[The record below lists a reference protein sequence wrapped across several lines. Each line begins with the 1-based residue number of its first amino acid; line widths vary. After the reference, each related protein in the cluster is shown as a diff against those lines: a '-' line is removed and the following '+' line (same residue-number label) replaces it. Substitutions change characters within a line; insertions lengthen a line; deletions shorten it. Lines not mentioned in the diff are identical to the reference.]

1 MCARGEGGRGGC
13 SCAWERGGRGE
24 SDWMTFN
31 FPPSPVML
39 DFLLECFVGPT
50 REAGFLPIHL
60 HREVT
65 VGARA
70 AGNGAVRISSCV
82 RSRLCAG
89 LAMARGARWAQ
100 SGLQRL
106 SIPAPDVRRRG
117 RPQRGRS
124 RSPACAVVGRGC
136 SRART
141 SHPHRLLGVRTSLG
155 SLCNLS
161 WLYLPRP

>member
-1 MCARGEGGRGGC
+1 MCLQFPPIGGRKRVCPKGGKQGGC
-13 SCAWERGGRGE
+13 ACVWERGGCGE

-31 FPPSPVML
+31 FPPSPMML

-50 REAGFLPIHL
+50 RGTGFLPIHL

-65 VGARA
+65 IGARA

-89 LAMARGARWAQ
+89 PAMARGARWAQ

-106 SIPAPDVRRRG
+106 SIPAPDIRRRG
-117 RPQRGRS
+117 PTPAWPLPESHLCCCWSGLQPGTNESPPPPS
-124 RSPACAVVGRGC
+124 RSLHI
-136 SRART
+136 T
-141 SHPHRLLGVRTSLG
+141 
-155 SLCNLS
+155 
-161 WLYLPRP
+161 